1 MKDPYATLNTY
12 IVTTKGLA
20 TIDSDGVV
28 FPRKVTVD
36 IRCTS
41 DEKGETLSM
50 TVGNF
55 QVAVK
60 VKHIEKVIAE
70 AREGAKKNE

>member
-1 MKDPYATLNTY
+1 MKDPYAILNTY
-12 IVTTKGLA
+12 ILTTKGLA
-20 TIDSDGVV
+20 TIDSNGEM
-28 FPRKVTVD
+28 FPRKVTID

-41 DEKGETLSM
+41 DEHGETLSM

-60 VKHIEKVIAE
+60 VKDVEKIIAE
-70 AREGAKKNE
+70 AREGAKRH

>member
-1 MKDPYATLNTY
+1 MKDPYTILNTY
-12 IVTTKGLA
+12 ILTTKGLA
-20 TIDSDGVV
+20 TIDSDGVMI
-28 FPRKVTVD
+28 PRNVTVD

-60 VKHIEKVIAE
+60 VKYVEKVIAE
-70 AREGAKKNE
+70 AREGAKRH